1 MMCSVKYHQNLVW
14 IVGEEDARHWRG
26 LTETLSCLVLLTL
39 HIISVVLGCGLE
51 QGYDLRVVPLL
62 CDH

>member
-1 MMCSVKYHQNLVW
+1 MGVLLGGLQGSRKFSSDVY
-14 IVGEEDARHWRG
+14 IVGM
-26 LTETLSCLVLLTL
+26 ETCGTIVELLVTL